1 MCVFAC
7 CVATQDLWILFL
19 SEAQLHRTIVTD
31 QKRPME
37 ILKICL
43 NKRKLVNSNLLHR
56 FVLLVQD
63 GLGFFLC

>member
-7 CVATQDLWILFL
+7 CVAPQDLWILFL